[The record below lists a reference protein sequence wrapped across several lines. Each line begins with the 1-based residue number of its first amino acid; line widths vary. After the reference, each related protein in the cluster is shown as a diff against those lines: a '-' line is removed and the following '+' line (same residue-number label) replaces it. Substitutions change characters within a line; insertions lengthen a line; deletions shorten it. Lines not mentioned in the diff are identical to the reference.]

1 MILSNLLTRGVTVA
15 ATAAAAAIGVSFFA
29 VMDANP
35 TLYMYDKYVTNAYND
50 QRRLLHYNHVHNKN
64 IWIIGASSG
73 IGLELTKQLVF
84 YGANVIVSSRN
95 IQSKSDELMAIESG
109 STPGSSSAST
119 GRISGIIPLDITG
132 SVEHLQQ
139 AIDHVEEILLDEE
152 SSTIA
157 TTTRNGISSSDN
169 DNNVKSNRST
179 GGSGGRRNL
188 DYVVINS
195 GKGHLS
201 TAIDTSPEVTKQ
213 IFQINTIGPITLT
226 QLLLKRG
233 LLLKTKSN
241 SNDEVTTTTNL
252 VITSS
257 VGGKFGV
264 PLSSSYAASKHAL
277 HGYYNSLH
285 SENPWL
291 NIALLCPGPI
301 NTPFHTNHVK
311 DVNDDDKTS
320 KVVVDD
326 NSMQKK
332 KKKNKVR
339 ELKMDVQRCVTLII
353 TSMIMM
359 NRNNA
364 NKNANNGN
372 CKEYWIAEQPTLI
385 GLYVNQ
391 YLPTIFQNLVLSK
404 VGPIRIK
411 AFKDGK
417 NLYDPNTFR

>member
-15 ATAAAAAIGVSFFA
+15 ATAAAAAAISCFA

-35 TLYMYDKYVTNAYND
+35 TLYIYDRYVHNVND
-50 QRRLLHYNHVHNKN
+50 QRLLYNRFHNKN

-132 SVEHLQQ
+132 SIEHLQQ

-213 IFQINTIGPITLT
+213 IFQINTIGPIALT

-311 DVNDDDKTS
+311 GKDNGKDKEKAS
-320 KVVVDD
+320 NVVVVDNDD
-326 NSMQKK
+326 NTKQK

-364 NKNANNGN
+364 NNNGQGN

-385 GLYVNQ
+385 GLYINQ